1 MSSSIKILFQQHNK
15 VNVSDL
21 FIYINFIDY
30 SHKINKNT
38 FEKILKNIIDK
49 KEFSEIKQSNFSRYL
64 VNNKELLQFNDGS
77 SVVHSILQEL
87 NKNIKD
93 TKNNSVYN
101 FIFRE
106 KQKINNDYFDCQN
119 QFNEILKLN
128 NICLI
133 FKKWDLFFSKNKD
146 TNMYYIFFKIHKN
159 IHFDLEEWRFFIKNN
174 LII

>member
-1 MSSSIKILFQQHNK
+1 MTSSINILFQQHNK
-15 VNVSDL
+15 VNISDL

-30 SHKINKNT
+30 SHKINKYT

-64 VNNKELLQFNDGS
+64 VKNKELLQFNDGS

-87 NKNIKD
+87 NKNLKD
-93 TKNNSVYN
+93 IKNNSIYN

-119 QFNEILKLN
+119 QLYMFN
-128 NICLI
+128 
-133 FKKWDLFFSKNKD
+133 F
-146 TNMYYIFFKIHKN
+146 
-159 IHFDLEEWRFFIKNN
+159 
-174 LII
+174 